1 LASQPL
7 KITAFIEDTLI
18 EAEACLWQP
27 SLPRFHDL
35 LALLIAS
42 DEAQNFQKRR
52 RYEQVSAMT
61 GKGRCHLAR
70 CWKCDTQDR
79 VLTRD

>member
-18 EAEACLWQP
+18 EADACLWQP

-35 LALLIAS
+35 LALVSS
-42 DEAQNFQKRR
+42 DEAQHFPERGDTKL
-52 RYEQVSAMT
+52 SAIT